1 MSIAPRPPGLNCTTV
16 NKKSNFSKLAAA
28 GIFLSGAWLA
38 CASDVTTTSSFQ
50 RPAWLTEASVGL
62 KESYDDNVFLSGVG
76 TPPHYLLPAGSVAAL
91 KDVSSWVTT
100 VSPKLDVNFAP
111 LLGDQKTLQTLSLA
125 YASDFVIYHDQNSES
140 YNAQ

>member
-76 TPPHYLLPAGSVAAL
+76 TPPHYLLPAGRRAGVGGVFWWGPNLSA
-91 KDVSSWVTT
+91 
-100 VSPKLDVNFAP
+100 KLVRGLP
-111 LLGDQKTLQTLSLA
+111 
-125 YASDFVIYHDQNSES
+125 
-140 YNAQ
+140 